1 MARFRGN
8 VHAGSDRAAATVL
21 FLVLLVAL
29 LLAAWWIADPTGFTA
44 FWQGLWS
51 VFRR

>member
-29 LLAAWWIADPTGFTA
+29 LLAAWWILSPESFTA
-44 FWQGLWS
+44 AVDNVTRGAN
-51 VFRR
+51 R